1 MVLIVCVDDN
11 ETMLDLTADIL
22 RLERSECDIHTF
34 VSPKQA
40 LSFIKERGCDLL
52 LTDFSMPVMNGVEL
66 ITQVKTLGYGTY
78 CILVTGSSPYAL
90 REHYPGD
97 VFDGLLKKPYSYRE
111 LLSLIDVGLRVR
123 EESLAKQEAKV
134 PTPEAL
140 AEPPGISRDSAV
152 REARAF
158 LGPVWEEADLASPP
172 LDVEYGCQTP
182 GYFAVSVKEEID
194 RAIRYSRSLTV
205 VKIDLD
211 DLTQARA
218 ELGLAQDADL
228 AKMVLRIITPNLRSS
243 DKVTYRRPW
252 ILLLLAETASDAKQ
266 DVIQRLAGSLRSRGI
281 LVAKGREG
289 EPGLAF
295 SSRTYTFERQAERAP
310 FTEELNPDA

>member
-22 RLERSECDIHTF
+22 RLERSECDIHAF

-66 ITQVKTLGYGTY
+66 ITQVKTLSHSTY

-123 EESLAKQEAKV
+123 EESLAKQAVEV
-134 PTPEAL
+134 PAPEAL
-140 AEPPGISRDSAV
+140 AEPSGISRDSAV

-158 LGPVWEEADLASPP
+158 LGRVWEEADLASPP

-182 GYFAVSVKEEID
+182 GYFAVRVKDEIG

-243 DKVTYRRPW
+243 DLVTYRHPW
-252 ILLLLAETASDAKQ
+252 ILLLLPETASDAKQ
-266 DVIQRLAGSLRSRGI
+266 HVIQRLAGSLRSRGI

-289 EPGLAF
+289 KPGLAF
-295 SSRTYTFERQAERAP
+295 SSRTYSSERQVEREL
-310 FTEELNPDA
+310 FTEELNPGA

>member
-52 LTDFSMPVMNGVEL
+52 LTDFSMPAMNGVEL
-66 ITQVKTLGYGTY
+66 IGQVKALGYGTY

-123 EESLAKQEAKV
+123 EMSLAKQEAKAL
-134 PTPEAL
+134 PPEAL
-140 AEPPGISRDSAV
+140 AEPSGLSRDAAV
-152 REARAF
+152 REVRAF
-158 LGPVWEEADLASPP
+158 LGRVWEEADLASPP
-172 LDVEYGCQTP
+172 SDLEYGCHTP
-182 GYFAVSVKEEID
+182 AYFAVRVKEEIG
-194 RAIRYSRSLTV
+194 RAMRYSRSLTV

-211 DLTQARA
+211 DLKQARA
-218 ELGLAQDADL
+218 ELGLTQDTDL
-228 AKMVLRIITPNLRSS
+228 ARMVLRIVTPNLRSS
-243 DKVTYRRPW
+243 DLVTYRHPL
-252 ILLLLAETASDAKQ
+252 ILLLLPETSGDAKQ
-266 DVIQRLAGSLRSRGI
+266 HVIQRLAGSLRSRGI
-281 LVAKGREG
+281 LVTKGREG

-295 SSRTYTFERQAERAP
+295 SSRTYSFERQAEREP
-310 FTEELNPDA
+310 FAEDIDSDV

>member
-52 LTDFSMPVMNGVEL
+52 LTDFSMPAMNGVEL
-66 ITQVKTLGYGTY
+66 IGQVKTLGYGTY

-123 EESLAKQEAKV
+123 EMSLAKQEAKAL
-134 PTPEAL
+134 PPEAL
-140 AEPPGISRDSAV
+140 VEPAGVSRDAAV

-158 LGPVWEEADLASPP
+158 LGRVWDDADLVSPP
-172 LDVEYGCQTP
+172 SDVEYGCQTP
-182 GYFAVSVKEEID
+182 AYFAVRVKEEIG
-194 RAIRYSRSLTV
+194 RAMRYSRSLTV

-211 DLTQARA
+211 DLKQARA
-218 ELGLAQDADL
+218 ELGLAQDTDL
-228 AKMVLRIITPNLRSS
+228 ARMVLRIVTPNLRSS
-243 DKVTYRRPW
+243 DLVTYRHPW
-252 ILLLLAETASDAKQ
+252 ILLLLPETSGDAKQ
-266 DVIQRLAGSLRSRGI
+266 HVIQRLAASLRSRGI
-281 LVAKGREG
+281 LVTKGREG

-295 SSRTYTFERQAERAP
+295 SSRTYSFEQQAEREPLAED
-310 FTEELNPDA
+310 FDSDV